1 MRSQH
6 LIIFLYGIDMKLSYS
21 SCHIFEE
28 SVELIESGLEIRRI
42 ISARND
48 SITMADQPKEGK
60 C

>member
-1 MRSQH
+1 
-6 LIIFLYGIDMKLSYS
+6 MKLSYS

-28 SVELIESGLEIRRI
+28 SLELIESGLEIRRI